1 MLDNVLKVLVVLLFA
16 ISALLFHTHFVRW
29 VPSGQ
34 TQQRPIIEF
43 WEFANNSGESAAS
56 GQRNRVA
63 MYVRRRYGAPTA
75 VVGGVLAPVLL
86 IGLAAFIV
94 LRRRNGDDV
103 REDPLLA
110 ATPPPVLSVQ
120 PGAIV
125 DKPRADARPP
135 QSRSIAAPDLNPE
148 KKVAVREPE
157 PKPTEDV
164 DQNIAAKTSEPPD
177 TLKIIRDRLAAS
189 RDYHDAHDA
198 QVEPLVP
205 TRRNSEV
212 LIPTADAVAASMTA
226 ANSQSG
232 AEATIPTDPTPT
244 PLHVGQPGPKLV
256 STNELNQPALN
267 TGAAAA
273 PKLYQEWSDP
283 VQSSEP
289 VARDAAVNGAPSTR
303 AETKLTA
310 EAPTLASQEVAAK
323 AVDDVIEPTALTT
336 IDEAEE
342 EDDFELPQFRLLA
355 SDMSMASAR
364 RIDSSTAAAISVLRE
379 AFTPTQPKRAARL
392 FAGRHRQLKRIVS
405 AIEEERAH
413 VVIFGERGF
422 GKTSLANI
430 VSEIAQAGAIKVLS
444 CSCSSNISFEEMFQN
459 FLSEIALPLRGIP
472 GGAHYIQNP
481 DANGFAK
488 LLPAGRFGATEL
500 TDALRHLTEMHVILL
515 IDEFDRVRDDE
526 LKNQLA
532 EAIKNLSDVSA
543 QVTLLVLGVAENL
556 EELLGK
562 HPSIQRHVVGVHLP
576 LMTSRELLRL
586 VRAGEEA
593 ANVDFSDELCR
604 VIVSL
609 SRGLPYYAQLI
620 CLHSGRVAIE
630 RASAVVDRKDVVT
643 ALQRIA
649 DESDPIVV
657 DVYDR
662 ATAGSNDVQKDV
674 VFAAAQCDCDDYGT
688 FTATDAVEVNLGKDR
703 SPLHLL
709 TVQRSLAALTKE
721 KSGPMLKK
729 INAPRGT
736 RYSFVNSMMRQY
748 VLVRQAEDRGLV

>member
-1 MLDNVLKVLVVLLFA
+1 
-16 ISALLFHTHFVRW
+16 
-29 VPSGQ
+29 
-34 TQQRPIIEF
+34 
-43 WEFANNSGESAAS
+43 
-56 GQRNRVA
+56 

-75 VVGGVLAPVLL
+75 VVGGVFAPVLL

-94 LRRRNGDDV
+94 LRRRNGDGV
-103 REDPLLA
+103 RGDPLVA

-120 PGAIV
+120 PGALL
-125 DKPRADARPP
+125 DRPRAAAPPPPP
-135 QSRSIAAPDLNPE
+135 QSKPAAPPDVAQQKSAPVRKPE
-148 KKVAVREPE
+148 Q
-157 PKPTEDV
+157 KPTEDA
-164 DQNIAAKTSEPPD
+164 DNKQDADSKIAAKASTPPD

-189 RDYHDAHDA
+189 RDYHDSK
-198 QVEPLVP
+198 VEPLVAP
-205 TRRNSEV
+205 RRNPEV
-212 LIPTADAVAASMTA
+212 MAPAGDALTGSVNATAGQ
-226 ANSQSG
+226 QS
-232 AEATIPTDPTPT
+232 AEAALPVDPT
-244 PLHVGQPGPKLV
+244 PLHIGQPGPKLV
-256 STNELNQPALN
+256 STNDLNQSALN
-267 TGAAAA
+267 SGAAAA

-283 VQSSEP
+283 LQNSEP
-289 VARDAAVNGAPSTR
+289 VTQDAGLN
-303 AETKLTA
+303 
-310 EAPTLASQEVAAK
+310 EAPPIRSEPKPIVEAPPRAAQDVTSPR
-323 AVDDVIEPTALTT
+323 VDTAAELPTSTDIAA
-336 IDEAEE
+336 DEAEE
-342 EDDFELPQFRLLA
+342 DDEFELPQFRLLA
-355 SDMSMASAR
+355 SDMSMASSR
-364 RIDSSTAAAISVLRE
+364 RIDSSTASAISVLRE

-472 GGAHYIQNP
+472 GGAHYIQNAE
-481 DANGFAK
+481 ANGFAK
-488 LLPAGRFGATEL
+488 LLPAGKFGATEL
-500 TDALRHLTEMHVILL
+500 TDALRHLTEMHVIFL

-543 QVTLLVLGVAENL
+543 QVTLLILGVAENL

-586 VRAGEEA
+586 VHAGEEA
-593 ANVDFSDELCR
+593 ANVDFPDELCR

-630 RASAVVDRKDVVT
+630 RRAEVVDRKDVLI

-657 DVYDR
+657 DVYER
-662 ATAGSNDVQKDV
+662 AIAGSNDVQKDV
-674 VFAAAQCDCDDYGT
+674 VFAAAQCDCDEYGA
-688 FTATDAVEVNLGKDR
+688 FAATDVVEVNLGKDR
-703 SPLHLL
+703 TSLHLL